1 MIQKYKNAIT
11 HLLFSVIPSC
21 QCLRK
26 EIFTVKV
33 LAIVGPTA
41 VGKTKLAIELA
52 KKYNGE
58 IISCDSMQIYRKM
71 DIGTAKPT
79 KEEMASVPHH
89 LIDIKEPNEIFSC
102 ADYQALAKNI
112 INDIIKRGKTPIFC
126 GGTGLYLDSVI
137 EIPTFSETSRDD
149 SYRMELEAFAK
160 QNGGEAL
167 HNLLKEIDPESAE
180 AIHPN
185 NQKRVIRALE
195 IYKSTGKTKSE
206 LDRESKSV
214 KSPYDSVVFFLN
226 CKNRD
231 TLYQRIEKRVDIM
244 LDEGLFDEAKYLF
257 ENGYLKEEFTSF
269 GAIGYKEFIP
279 YFEGK
284 CSFELCV
291 DELKKATRHYAKRQL
306 TWFSRHEKY
315 HQIFIDECDAFSRAC
330 DIIEG
335 NMEAKTDIIKKNY
348 KIVTDRIKE
357 LDKTGKVSLLC
368 ATKTQGVSDI
378 NYLISQGAKIIGEN
392 RVNELLEKYDGY
404 DKSAE
409 LHFIGTLQKNKVKY
423 IIDKVSLIH
432 SLDSYSLAEEISKR
446 ATKIGKTM
454 DVLIE
459 VNSGREENKGGI
471 FPEDVSDFYE
481 KVSTLC
487 GVRVRGLMTM
497 APRCETKE
505 EYLKYF
511 SLTKNI
517 FDKLFGDKED
527 AILSM
532 GMSESYEYAIEAGA
546 TLVRVG
552 SKIFGKRI

>member
-1 MIQKYKNAIT
+1 M
-11 HLLFSVIPSC
+11 
-21 QCLRK
+21 
-26 EIFTVKV
+26 KV

-58 IISCDSMQIYRKM
+58 IISCDSMQIYRGM

-79 KEEMASVPHH
+79 KEEMSEAAHH
-89 LIDIKEPNEIFSC
+89 LIDIKNPNEIFSC

-112 INDIIKRGKTPIFC
+112 IDDIIKRGKTPIFC

-137 EIPTFSETSRDD
+137 EIPSFSETARDE
-149 SYRMELEAFAK
+149 SYRAELETFAK
-160 QNGGEAL
+160 ENGGEAL
-167 HNLLKEIDPESAE
+167 HDLLKKIDPESAE

-195 IYKSTGKTKSE
+195 IYNSTGKTKSE
-206 LDRESKSV
+206 LDKESKNV
-214 KSPYDSVVFFLN
+214 KPPYDATVFFLS
-226 CKNRD
+226 CKDRD
-231 TLYQRIEKRVDIM
+231 LLYDRIERRVDIM
-244 LDEGLFDEAKYLF
+244 LESGLLDEAKRLY
-257 ENGYLKEEFTSF
+257 ENGYLKEEYTSF

-279 YFEGK
+279 YFKGEASLDT
-284 CSFELCV
+284 CI

-315 HQIFIDECDAFSRAC
+315 HQIFIDECNAFSQAC

-335 NMEAKTDIIKKNY
+335 KMQSKAKIIKENY
-348 KIVTDRIKE
+348 ESVCKKINA
-357 LDKTGKVSLLC
+357 LDKNGRVTLLA
-368 ATKTQGVSDI
+368 ATKTQSASDI
-378 NYLISQGAKIIGEN
+378 NYLISLGVKVIGEN
-392 RVNELLEKYDGY
+392 RVNELVEKYESY

-423 IIDKVSLIH
+423 IIDKVCLIH

-446 ATKIGKTM
+446 ASKIGKTM

-459 VNSGREENKGGI
+459 VNSGQEENKGGI
-471 FPEDVSDFYE
+471 MPSDVAEFY
-481 KVSTLC
+481 KSVSALDNI
-487 GVRVRGLMTM
+487 RVRGLMTM
-497 APRCETKE
+497 APRCQTKE

-511 SLTKNI
+511 SLTK
-517 FDKLFGDKED
+517 KLFDELFKNDEN

-552 SKIFGKRI
+552 SKIFGERK

>member
-1 MIQKYKNAIT
+1 MNII
-11 HLLFSVIPSC
+11 
-21 QCLRK
+21 
-26 EIFTVKV
+26 
-33 LAIVGPTA
+33 AIVGPTA

-58 IISCDSMQIYRKM
+58 IISCDSMQIYRGM

-79 KEEMASVPHH
+79 KEEVSQIPHH
-89 LIDIKEPNEIFSC
+89 LIDIKEPNENFSC
-102 ADYQALAKNI
+102 ADYQILAKNI

-137 EIPTFSETSRDD
+137 EIPTFSETARDD
-149 SYRMELEAFAK
+149 TYRCELERFAK
-160 QNGGEAL
+160 ENGNEAL
-167 HNLLKEIDPESAE
+167 HDLLKEIDPESAE
-180 AIHPN
+180 SIHPN

-206 LDRESKSV
+206 LDKESKSI
-214 KSPYDSVVFFLN
+214 KPPYNSTVFFLN
-226 CKNRD
+226 CKDRD
-231 TLYQRIEKRVDIM
+231 LLYKRIDERVDIM
-244 LDEGLFDEAKYLF
+244 LDEGLLLEAKHLYDSGFL
-257 ENGYLKEEFTSF
+257 NKEYTSF

-279 YFEGK
+279 YFERNASLDT
-284 CSFELCV
+284 CI

-306 TWFSRHEKY
+306 TWFSRHENY
-315 HQIFIDECDAFSRAC
+315 HQIFIDECDAFSYAC

-335 NMEAKTDIIKKNY
+335 NMKSKASLIKENY
-348 KIVTDRIKE
+348 EYVSKRIKE
-357 LDKTGKVSLLC
+357 LDKDGKVSLLA
-368 ATKTQGVSDI
+368 ATKMQSADDI
-378 NYLISQGAKIIGEN
+378 NYLISLGVRAIGEN
-392 RVNELLEKYDGY
+392 RVNELLEKYDSY

-423 IIDKVSLIH
+423 IIDKVCLIH

-459 VNSGREENKGGI
+459 VNSGCEENKGGI
-471 FPEDVSDFYE
+471 LPQDIKEFYN
-481 KVSTLC
+481 KVSTLD

-497 APRCETKE
+497 APRCTCRE

-511 SLTKNI
+511 SLTKQL
-517 FDKLFGDKED
+517 FDELFENDEN

-546 TLVRVG
+546 TIVRVG
-552 SKIFGKRI
+552 SKIFGERK

>member
-1 MIQKYKNAIT
+1 MNNIIA
-11 HLLFSVIPSC
+11 V
-21 QCLRK
+21 
-26 EIFTVKV
+26 
-33 LAIVGPTA
+33 VGPTA

-79 KEEMASVPHH
+79 KEEMSEAVHH
-89 LIDIKEPNEIFSC
+89 LIDIKNPNENFSC

-112 INDIIKRGKTPIFC
+112 IDDIIKRGKTPIFC

-137 EIPTFSETSRDD
+137 KIPDFSETARDD
-149 SYRMELEAFAK
+149 QYKEELETFANE
-160 QNGGEAL
+160 NGNEAL
-167 HNLLKEIDPESAE
+167 HNLLKEVDPESAE
-180 AIHPN
+180 AIHQN
-185 NQKRVIRALE
+185 NRKRVIRALE
-195 IYKSTGKTKSE
+195 IYKCTGKKKSE
-206 LDRESKSV
+206 LDKESKSIA
-214 KSPYDSVVFFLN
+214 SPYNATVFFLN

-231 TLYQRIEKRVDIM
+231 TLYKRIEKRVDIM
-244 LDEGLFDEAKYLF
+244 LSDGLIGEAKALY
-257 ENGYLKEEFTSF
+257 ESGNLKEEYTSY

-279 YFEGK
+279 YFEGRATLD
-284 CSFELCV
+284 SCV

-306 TWFSRHEKY
+306 TWFSREKNYHEL
-315 HQIFIDECDAFSRAC
+315 FVDEQDAFSSAC
-330 DIIEG
+330 KILEG
-335 NMEAKTDIIKKNY
+335 SMESKADIIKRSYTEVKE
-348 KIVTDRIKE
+348 KINA
-357 LDKTGKVSLLC
+357 LDKDGRVTLLA
-368 ATKTQGVSDI
+368 ATKMQSVEDI
-378 NYLISQGAKIIGEN
+378 NYLISLGVNVIGEN
-392 RVNELLEKYDGY
+392 RVNELIEKYDGY

-423 IIDKVSLIH
+423 IIDKVCLIH

-446 ATKIGKTM
+446 ATKIGKVM

-471 FPEDVSDFYE
+471 LPEDVSDFYT
-481 KVSTLC
+481 KVSALS

-497 APRCETKE
+497 APRCEGKE

-511 SLTKNI
+511 SLTK
-517 FDKLFGDKED
+517 KLFDELFKDTAD

-552 SKIFGKRI
+552 SKIFGKRY